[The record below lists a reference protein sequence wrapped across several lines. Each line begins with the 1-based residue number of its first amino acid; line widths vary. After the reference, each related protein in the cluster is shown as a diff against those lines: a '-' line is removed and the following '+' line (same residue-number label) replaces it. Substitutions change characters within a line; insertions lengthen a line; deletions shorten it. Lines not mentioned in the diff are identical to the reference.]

1 MPRYELTQKW
11 LDRVDYDMD
20 TAKAMLPQTKRNNR
34 RCLSGFHPVFRGD
47 NPMALSKDEVM
58 TIIKLFLAQCTKK
71 HDVKEAY
78 LFGSFAKG
86 TSGDYSDIDLAV
98 ITGSLRHS
106 EDALSDE
113 EFEIFH
119 EAQQCDSRL
128 EVVSFTEEGFS
139 RDLSALSRRI
149 KQEGIAAM

>member
-1 MPRYELTQKW
+1 
-11 LDRVDYDMD
+11 
-20 TAKAMLPQTKRNNR
+20 
-34 RCLSGFHPVFRGD
+34 
-47 NPMALSKDEVM
+47 MALSKDEVM
-58 TIIKLFLAQCTKK
+58 SLIKRFLVQCAKK
-71 HDVKEAY
+71 HNVKGAY

-86 TSGDYSDIDLAV
+86 SAEEYSDIDLAI
-98 ITGSLRHS
+98 ITGSLRQS

-119 EAQQCDSRL
+119 EAQQYDSRL

-149 KQEGIAAM
+149 KEEGIAAM